1 MNTAAIDPP
10 DTSGAAAARETPA
23 HSMIGTDAGVQN
35 MSEAMSVAQAFP
47 KGLWR
52 LCLVEFLERASFYGI
67 RAILILYMVAP
78 VAQGGLALPD
88 SSAAAGY
95 GLYLGAVYLSALLGG
110 WIGDR
115 WLGAR
120 GALLA
125 GAIAIVLGH
134 LQLGLATTGA
144 SWLVAHGVARQTVL
158 AASLATIVLGTG
170 LFKPN
175 IAALV
180 GHLYDVSDRRRDRGF
195 TRFYMMVNAG
205 GLAGGLTVGWIAA
218 RFGWT
223 LGFLAASLGVVLC
236 VVVLATTRI
245 PQGFEPAIAATD
257 RPPFRALGIGALA
270 PVCAWAVVSIWA
282 LTSVSLHE
290 LGVWSAAVIAV
301 ICMAYFYLVRRTAT
315 APERRG
321 IEGVIVLFA
330 VGVVFIFGFEQ
341 AGSWMTLFA
350 ARDVQPSVGG
360 FRVPAAWYTG
370 LNDLL
375 VVLMAPVVGA
385 MWTYRRQ
392 AAAGV
397 STHVKL
403 ALGLVATGVGFL
415 VIAIAAYVASNDGPV
430 LPLWLLATYAFHTFG
445 ELCIGPVSLS
455 AVSRLSPPRLTAQL
469 LGMWYASAALGT
481 LLGGL
486 LLDLLPFDTLSLS
499 SRFCTTA
506 VLLLV
511 SGVVLWRAKRLH
523 GAIDC

>member
-1 MNTAAIDPP
+1 MN
-10 DTSGAAAARETPA
+10 E
-23 HSMIGTDAGVQN
+23 V
-35 MSEAMSVAQAFP
+35 SEAMPVTRAFP
-47 KGLWR
+47 GGLWR
-52 LCLVEFLERASFYGI
+52 LCLVVFLERASFYGI

-78 VAQGGLALPD
+78 IAQGGLALPD
-88 SSAAAGY
+88 STAAAGY

-120 GALLA
+120 GALLG

-134 LQLGLATTGA
+134 LQLGLATSGA
-144 SWLVAHGVARQTVL
+144 SWLAAHRVARQTLL

-180 GHLYDVSDRRRDRGF
+180 GQLYEVNDRKRDRGF
-195 TRFYMMVNAG
+195 TRFYMVVNAGALAG
-205 GLAGGLTVGWIAA
+205 GLAVGWIAA

-223 LGFLAASLGVVLC
+223 PGFLTASLGVVLC
-236 VVVLATTRI
+236 VVVLVTARI
-245 PQGFEPAIAATD
+245 PRAFEPASAATGSP
-257 RPPFRALGIGALA
+257 RRVLGIGTLA
-270 PVCAWAVVSIWA
+270 PACAWAVVSIWA
-282 LTSVSLHE
+282 LTGVSLHA

-301 ICMAYFYLVRRTAT
+301 ICIVYFYIVRRAAT

-370 LNDLL
+370 LNAVL

-397 STHVKL
+397 LTHVKL
-403 ALGLVATGVGFL
+403 AMGLLATGVGFL
-415 VIAIAAYVASNDGPV
+415 VIAIAAYIASNKGPV
-430 LPLWLLATYAFHTFG
+430 LPLWLLATYAFHTLG
-445 ELCIGPVSLS
+445 ELCISPVSMS

-481 LLGGL
+481 LLSGL
-486 LLDLLPFDTLSLS
+486 LLDLLPLETLPLS

-506 VLLLV
+506 ILLLV

>member
-1 MNTAAIDPP
+1 MNIAA
-10 DTSGAAAARETPA
+10 TGTHAA
-23 HSMIGTDAGVQN
+23 SAGVVLAAGGDVPN
-35 MSEAMSVAQAFP
+35 AMPVVRSFP
-47 KGLWR
+47 EGLWQ

-78 VAQGGLALPD
+78 IAQGGLALPD
-88 SSAAAGY
+88 STAAAGY

-115 WLGAR
+115 FLGAR

-134 LQLGLATTGA
+134 IQLALATNGT
-144 SWLVAHGVARQTVL
+144 SWLAAHGVARQSLL

-180 GHLYDVSDRRRDRGF
+180 GQLYEVNDRRRDRGF
-195 TRFYMMVNAG
+195 TRFYMVVNAG
-205 GLAGGLTVGWIAA
+205 ALAGGLTVGWIAA

-223 LGFLAASLGVVLC
+223 PGFLAASLGVVLC
-236 VVVLATTRI
+236 VVVLATAR
-245 PQGFEPAIAATD
+245 PFRAFEPSSAAVGD
-257 RPPFRALGIGALA
+257 PRRALGIGALA
-270 PVCAWAVVSIWA
+270 PACAWVAVSLWA
-282 LTSVSLHE
+282 FTGVSLHT
-290 LGVWSAAVIAV
+290 LAVWSSAVIAV
-301 ICMAYFYLVRRTAT
+301 ICITYFHFAGRTAT

-350 ARDVQPSVGG
+350 SRYVQPSVGG
-360 FRVPAAWYTG
+360 FRVPAAWYTA
-370 LNDLL
+370 LNAVL

-385 MWTYRRQ
+385 MWTYRKQ
-392 AAAGV
+392 
-397 STHVKL
+397 T
-403 ALGLVATGVGFL
+403 ATGVRTHIKLAMGLGATGMGFL
-415 VIAIAAYVASNDGPV
+415 VISIAAYVASIEGPV
-430 LPLWLLATYAFHTFG
+430 LPLWLLATYAFHTLG
-445 ELCIGPVSLS
+445 ELCISPVSLS

-481 LLGGL
+481 LLSGL
-486 LLDLLPFDTLSLS
+486 LLDLLPFETLSLS
-499 SRFCTTA
+499 ARFCTTA
-506 VLLLV
+506 ILLLV
-511 SGVVLWRAKRLH
+511 AGVILWRTKRLH
-523 GAIDC
+523 NAIDS

>member
-1 MNTAAIDPP
+1 
-10 DTSGAAAARETPA
+10 
-23 HSMIGTDAGVQN
+23 MIGMDARAAGVVPAAGVEDL
-35 MSEAMSVAQAFP
+35 SEAMPLARAYP
-47 KGLWR
+47 EGLWR

-67 RAILILYMVAP
+67 RSILILYMVAP
-78 VAQGGLALPD
+78 IAQGGLALPD
-88 SSAAAGY
+88 STAAAGY

-134 LQLGLATTGA
+134 LQLGLATIGA
-144 SWLVAHGVARQTVL
+144 SWLAAHGVARQTLL

-180 GHLYDVSDRRRDRGF
+180 GQLYEIKDRRRDRGF
-195 TRFYMMVNAG
+195 TRFYMVVNAGALAG
-205 GLAGGLTVGWIAA
+205 GLAVGWIAA

-223 LGFLAASLGVVLC
+223 LGFMAASLGVVLC
-236 VVVLATTRI
+236 VVVLATARI
-245 PQGFEPAIAATD
+245 RRAFEPSPVATGSP
-257 RPPFRALGIGALA
+257 RRALGIGALA
-270 PVCAWAVVSIWA
+270 PACAWAVVSIWA
-282 LTSVSLHE
+282 LTDVSLHE
-290 LGVWSAAVIAV
+290 LGVWSAAVIVV
-301 ICMAYFYLVRRTAT
+301 ICIAYFYLARRTAT

-350 ARDVQPSVGG
+350 ARHVQPSVGG

-370 LNDLL
+370 LNAVL

-392 AAAGV
+392 ATAGV
-397 STHVKL
+397 PTHVKL
-403 ALGLVATGVGFL
+403 AIGLGATGVGFL
-415 VIAIAAYVASNDGPV
+415 VIAMAAYIASSEGPV
-430 LPLWLLATYAFHTFG
+430 LPLWLLATYAFHTLG
-445 ELCIGPVSLS
+445 ELCISPVSLS

-481 LLGGL
+481 LLSGL
-486 LLDLLPFDTLSLS
+486 LLDLLPFETLPLS
-499 SRFCTTA
+499 SRFCMTA